1 MTSNE
6 DPFTPPEPEGLP
18 LGKYRVTAVGSDVLI
33 TLEGMPKQSI
43 KLSDLNSLY
52 WQKEIAKRLK
62 VKEEQ
67 VAEVAALLV
76 AARAEKE
83 KQKPQTD
90 SSEHTPTID
99 KILSE
104 AAKTQPPTTI
114 HPSQDY
120 KGGVG
125 LTYMTTFWASSA
137 HVLLTSIGE
146 FVVIKGA
153 VEPKAER
160 APTRLVIDPTI
171 RLGLQFPHVQ
181 NELAA
186 TTRLLREK
194 KDNGGL
200 LEIVQNTLKVTHTLL
215 RGYVWYEDKRLYLLD
230 ACWILGTYMYRM
242 FSVYPYQNIAGS
254 PGAGKSRNSLLK
266 ACMAFKGEM
275 VINPKETYLFRSPNQ
290 HRGTQI
296 LDEDVLKSIPKE
308 MMGSVLAIA
317 RAGYKAGA
325 KVPRCASAEKDYE
338 IETFEVY
345 CPRVFSG
352 IRGLEDALNTRALK
366 IVMEK
371 LPPDVKLVKEPDLL
385 SPEFVEW
392 RTGAYITALYYAE
405 AIKRAYDSLPSLEG
419 ASGREIELT
428 QPLIAICSICFP
440 DQLEELKALLTDM
453 SAEARIM
460 NFTDEVE
467 KMILRKLIL
476 STKTQYLLKEIVKML
491 VEDYPDGEKPKWLN
505 RNRVSS
511 AMDNLKITKRKGS
524 TSAGII
530 YYIDL
535 DRVKKKADLL
545 GVTSEDADNEKVD
558 LQACAEY
565 VKEYFSKYPNTNEF
579 WDMHERAMIR
589 ELGERLHA
597 SEETARRVIADYRKA
612 AGK

>member
-1 MTSNE
+1 MTNND

-18 LGKYRVTAVGSDVLI
+18 LGKYRVTVVGNDVLI
-33 TLEGMPKQSI
+33 TLDGKPKQAI
-43 KLSDLNSLY
+43 KLSDLSSLY

-62 VKEEQ
+62 VNEAK

-76 AARAEKE
+76 AARADKE

-90 SSEHTPTID
+90 SSEHTHTVD
-99 KILSE
+99 EILSE
-104 AAKTQPPTTI
+104 AAKHPPPITI

-125 LTYMTTFWASSA
+125 LCYMCTFRPSSA
-137 HVLLTSIGE
+137 RVLLTSIGE
-146 FVVIKGA
+146 FVVTKGT
-153 VEPKAER
+153 VEPKEGHAEPR
-160 APTRLVIDPTI
+160 YIIDPTI
-171 RLGLQFPHVQ
+171 RLGSQFPHVQ
-181 NELAA
+181 HELAA

-200 LEIVQNTLKVTHTLL
+200 LEIVQNTLKGTHTLIE
-215 RGYVWYEDKRLYLLD
+215 GYTWYEDKRLYLLD
-230 ACWILGTYMYRM
+230 ACWIFGTYMHRM

-254 PGAGKSRNSLLK
+254 PGSGKTRNSLLK
-266 ACMAFKGEM
+266 ACMTFKGEL
-275 VINPKETYLFRSPNQ
+275 VVNPKETYLFRSPNQ

-296 LDEDVLKSIPKE
+296 LDEDMLKSIPKE
-308 MMGSVLAIA
+308 LIGSMLAIV

-325 KVPRCASAEKDYE
+325 KVPRCASAEKDFE

-352 IRGLEDALNTRALK
+352 IKGLEDALNTRALK

-371 LPPDVKLVKEPDLL
+371 LPSDVKLIKEPNTFA
-385 SPEFVEW
+385 PEFVEW
-392 RTGAYITALYYAE
+392 RKGAYITALYYAE

-419 ASGREIELT
+419 ATGREIELT
-428 QPLIAICSICFP
+428 QPLIAICSILFP
-440 DQLEELKALLTDM
+440 DKLEELKTLLKDM
-453 SAEARIM
+453 ITEARIM

-467 KMILRKLIL
+467 KMILRKMIT
-476 STKTQYLLKEIVKML
+476 STTTQYLLKEIVKML
-491 VEDYPDGEKPKWLN
+491 VEDYPTGEKPKWLN

-524 TSAGII
+524 TSAGVI

-535 DRVKKKADLL
+535 DRVKKKAELL
-545 GVTSEDADNEKVD
+545 GVTIEDTESCSTDLEK
-558 LQACAEY
+558 CAEY
-565 VKEYFSKYPNTNEF
+565 VKDYFSKYSNIREF

-589 ELGERLHA
+589 ELAERFSA
-597 SEETARRVIADYRKA
+597 SEDTAKRIISDYRKV
-612 AGK
+612 AGR